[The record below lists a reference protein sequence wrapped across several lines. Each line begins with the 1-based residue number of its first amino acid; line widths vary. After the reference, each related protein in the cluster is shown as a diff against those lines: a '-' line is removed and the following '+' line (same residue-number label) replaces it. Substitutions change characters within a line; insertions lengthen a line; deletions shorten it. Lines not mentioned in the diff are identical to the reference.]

1 MKDYPKQHFAVVTG
15 NLRCNA
21 CSKTLSL
28 KKSSIDK
35 HIKSSKH
42 TNGVARIGLKT
53 WPFRSQADEERS
65 VQ

>member
-1 MKDYPKQHFAVVTG
+1 MKDYPKQHFAVVSG
-15 NLRCNA
+15 NLHCNA

-28 KKSSIDK
+28 KKNSIDK